1 MRKHFEETEL
11 WYLLHCLV
19 SSARDFAKLEI
30 KVGDVRPSNIFINE
44 DGQIKVANV
53 LSWPDE
59 RTNFEK
65 TAFEKT
71 STYLSPEE
79 ADLIAEGK
87 HDNLTN
93 KILSESFSIGIT
105 LLEAGLLWDVSQLYS
120 PRFDRQKL
128 VKKLEEWTQLQFVGE
143 ESGQT

>member
-1 MRKHFEETEL
+1 MRMQKHFEETEL

-19 SSARDFAKLEI
+19 SSARDFSKLEI
-30 KVGDVRPSNIFINE
+30 KVGDIRPSNIFINE

-59 RTNFEK
+59 STNFEK
-65 TAFEKT
+65 TAFEKMP
-71 STYLSPEE
+71 TYLSPEE

-93 KILSESFSIGIT
+93 KVLSESFSIGIT

-128 VKKLEEWTQLQFVGE
+128 AKKLEEWNQLQFVGE
-143 ESGQT
+143 